1 MEVSVKNELVAFK
14 AEALV
19 VRSESFSANG
29 ELGSIKYMECAVVD
43 SLFNFSYLLSST
55 FSAAF
60 AKLCNS
66 NSA

>member
-1 MEVSVKNELVAFK
+1 MEVSVRNELVAFK

-43 SLFNFSYLLSST
+43 SLFNFSYLSQQYLQRS
-55 FSAAF
+55 FRQA
-60 AKLCNS
+60 L
-66 NSA
+66 